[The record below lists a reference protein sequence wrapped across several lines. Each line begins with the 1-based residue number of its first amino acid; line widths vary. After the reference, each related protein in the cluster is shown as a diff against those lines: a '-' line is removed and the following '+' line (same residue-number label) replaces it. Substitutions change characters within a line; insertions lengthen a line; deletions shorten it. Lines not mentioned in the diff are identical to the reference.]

1 MPEIDDWDDVRFFL
15 AVARAGGFTAAA
27 RRLGVNQST
36 VSRRIAELEAA
47 VDGELFHRST
57 REFTPSELAVRLLEH
72 AEHIERAMAAFD
84 RAAKETDEPVGV
96 VRVATAEELASA
108 LLVPSFATLRAS
120 YPQVQLQIVGEGR
133 VSRLDRGEADVALRL
148 VRPSQGA
155 LVCRRV
161 ATLEYAAYASRG
173 YLRRCR
179 NQTLERMDW
188 LSLDDPHGVLPEARW
203 VTDVLRSRAPVLATN
218 NTLDIAA
225 AAARGIGA
233 ALLPQLLAAQYD
245 NLVRIEPK
253 TAPVLTRSLWLVTH
267 RSLAPIARVRAVMEW
282 IADAC
287 ASAMA

>member
-1 MPEIDDWDDVRFFL
+1 MDDWDDVRFFL

-57 REFTPSELAVRLLEH
+57 REFGPSELAVRLLEH
-72 AEHIERAMAAFD
+72 AEHIEQAIAAFD
-84 RAAKETDEPVGV
+84 RAARETDEPAGV

-108 LLVPSFATLRAS
+108 LLVPSLATLRAS
-120 YPQVQLQIVGEGR
+120 YPRVQLQIVGEGR
-133 VSRLDRGEADVALRL
+133 LSRLDRGEADLALRL
-148 VRPSQGA
+148 VRPTRGP

-161 ATLEYAAYASRG
+161 ATLEYAAYASKG

-179 NQTLERMDW
+179 DHSLQRLDW
-188 LSLDDPHGVLPEARW
+188 LSLDDPRGVLPEARW
-203 VTDVLRSRAPVLATN
+203 VADVLRSRAPVLATN

-225 AAARGIGA
+225 AAARGVGA
-233 ALLPQLLAAQYD
+233 ALLPQLLATRYD
-245 NLVRIEPK
+245 NLVRIEPCA
-253 TAPVLTRSLWLVTH
+253 TPVLTRQLWLVAH
-267 RSLAPIARVRAVMEW
+267 RSLAQLARVRAVMEW
-282 IADAC
+282 IADTC